1 VLQGRVSRARLEAS
15 GARIAELRAGR
26 VAAAMAPR
34 DADHASGMEAARAAV
49 RIRGTAAVL
58 DRPVVVQ
65 LQAPATIA
73 AGAVPWGIVP
83 SLLTANGG
91 EVLGVDHVGARPAN
105 LLARAAGRS
114 LIVVVRDAH
123 RHPWMV
129 DLVEALVAARPDTVI
144 IEMGLPV
151 WQPRHTGAYIAT
163 YGAARV
169 NAAAALELLS
179 ADGVA
184 R

>member
-1 VLQGRVSRARLEAS
+1 
-15 GARIAELRAGR
+15 
-26 VAAAMAPR
+26 
-34 DADHASGMEAARAAV
+34 
-49 RIRGTAAVL
+49 
-58 DRPVVVQ
+58 
-65 LQAPATIA
+65 
-73 AGAVPWGIVP
+73 
-83 SLLTANGG
+83 
-91 EVLGVDHVGARPAN
+91 